1 MKINKY
7 LILFLWLC
15 SSALKIAAQQKQFDF
30 KDSLMLDRE
39 KKKSADTVFEN
50 NILGDTLIDIH
61 AISISRDTLIFWKN
75 KKEFAYQKNLDS
87 LLRNLKNK
95 FSNTG
100 DKKNIVKTISFFDR
114 LFNASFLKGFLWLLA
129 ALFTGFILY
138 NLFLSEGTFKKN
150 VKDKNTTDQVSE
162 EDVFLHE
169 DYDALLHQA
178 YKLQDFRLATRYL
191 FLKTLQRLNNKSLID
206 YAADKTNSKYANEI
220 PAHKRNEFAS
230 LVMNYE
236 YVWYGNISISRE
248 LFDKIEIRFSSFLN
262 KI

>member
-1 MKINKY
+1 MMKINKY

-61 AISISRDTLIFWKN
+61 AISISRDTLISWKN

-100 DKKNIVKTISFFDR
+100 DKKNIVK
-114 LFNASFLKGFLWLLA
+114 
-129 ALFTGFILY
+129 
-138 NLFLSEGTFKKN
+138 
-150 VKDKNTTDQVSE
+150 
-162 EDVFLHE
+162 
-169 DYDALLHQA
+169 
-178 YKLQDFRLATRYL
+178 
-191 FLKTLQRLNNKSLID
+191 
-206 YAADKTNSKYANEI
+206 
-220 PAHKRNEFAS
+220 
-230 LVMNYE
+230 
-236 YVWYGNISISRE
+236 SRE
-248 LFDKIEIRFSSFLN
+248 ITITGAMPDLYVIKSGIAATDKILLEGVQKAKDDD
-262 KI
+262 KIKYDYQKPADVLAHLKLKAE